1 MSDHVPECPTD
12 DPALDLLGF
21 ERFRALFAEFAA
33 AGLIPARVV
42 RTVRG
47 RLTAATADGLVR
59 AEVAAHLLK
68 STEELVA
75 LPAVGDWVAL
85 RVGDDLEFPLAEAVL
100 PRHSAFVRRDPGK
113 AAIGQVIAANID
125 TVFILQPID
134 TEPNL
139 RRLEREIALAWESG
153 ATPVIVLSKADLS
166 PDSAADLA
174 VAESVAFGVD
184 VVLESAK
191 SGEGVDALLAYAS
204 GHRTVA
210 LIGPSGAGKSTLVN
224 RLVGVDVQAVAK
236 VRAFDGKGRH
246 VTVVR
251 ELVPLPGGGVLV
263 DTPGLRAVA
272 LWDSE
277 AGVAAAF
284 PEITELAAPCRFA
297 DCTHTSEPGC
307 AVLAALERGQIER
320 SRYDSYLSLMGET
333 AATSRDN
340 DVRLRAAEKSKGRA
354 DHLAQREH
362 DRLKYGD

>member
-1 MSDHVPECPTD
+1 LSGHIPEPSLH

-21 ERFRALFAEFAA
+21 ERFRALFTDFAA
-33 AGLIPARVV
+33 DGLTPARVV

-47 RLTAATADGLVR
+47 RITAATADGLVR

-68 STEELVA
+68 SAQEAEA

-139 RRLEREIALAWESG
+139 RRLEREISLAWESG

-166 PDSAADLA
+166 PDPAADLA
-174 VAESVAFGVD
+174 VAESIAFGVD

-191 SGEGVDALLAYAS
+191 SGDGVDALLAYAD

-224 RLVGVDVQAVAK
+224 RLVGADVQAVAK
-236 VRAFDGKGRH
+236 VRASDGKGRH

-251 ELVPLPGGGVLV
+251 ELVSLPGGGVLV

-284 PEITELAAPCRFA
+284 PEITGLAASCRFA
-297 DCTHTSEPGC
+297 DCTHTTEPGC
-307 AVLAALERGQIER
+307 AVLAALERGIIDR
-320 SRYDSYLSLMGET
+320 SRYDSYLNLMGET
-333 AATSRDN
+333 AATSREKH
-340 DVRLRAAEKSKGRA
+340 VRLRAVEKSKGKA
-354 DHLAQREH
+354 QHVAQREH